1 MLKERYIEFRANKFR
16 EEHGYASIEPLDPY
30 KLLAKLN
37 VITVFKEMTDNFSG
51 MAVKNSYGKY
61 MLVNSGDILARQHF
75 TIGHELYHLFIQE
88 VFESRICKVG
98 LFNKKDKEEY
108 NADWFASY
116 LLMPE
121 DGIYELLPKEELG
134 KNKIT
139 LNTVVKMEQYFA
151 VSRAAL
157 LNRLMFI
164 DLITKAK
171 IIELKEPGT
180 IKRSALLMG
189 YSNELYESGNN
200 NKVIGDYGERAKRL
214 YDKEEVSETDFF
226 GLMYDIGIDL
236 DKNLNE
242 DGKAEG

>member
-1 MLKERYIEFRANKFR
+1 
-16 EEHGYASIEPLDPY
+16 
-30 KLLAKLN
+30 
-37 VITVFKEMTDNFSG
+37 
-51 MAVKNSYGKY
+51 
-61 MLVNSGDILARQHF
+61 
-75 TIGHELYHLFIQE
+75 
-88 VFESRICKVG
+88 
-98 LFNKKDKEEY
+98 
-108 NADWFASY
+108 
-116 LLMPE
+116 MPE
-121 DGIYELLPKEELG
+121 DGIYELLPKEELR

-164 DLITKAK
+164 DLITKDK
-171 IIELKEPGT
+171 IIQLKEPGT